1 LSGLA
6 PLPGLTEDYTN
17 YHPQAG
23 PYEIAN
29 IPYGYTAESGVGITQ
44 EMIYQVPQ
52 KEENLEEGGGG
63 VRYPLTWFIQQQT
76 AFPTRPGHQEVE
88 QLGRPQQFMV
98 KQTSLHPLSSI
109 LCQAQSPSWAAPP
122 INIVTTPVRPS
133 IPQYD
138 GKGDELGHVR

>member
-1 LSGLA
+1 MSGLA

-63 VRYPLTWFIQQQT
+63 SEISVDL
-76 AFPTRPGHQEVE
+76 V
-88 QLGRPQQFMV
+88 
-98 KQTSLHPLSSI
+98 HPAANCI
-109 LCQAQSPSWAAPP
+109 PDTTGPSG
-122 INIVTTPVRPS
+122 S
-133 IPQYD
+133 
-138 GKGDELGHVR
+138 

>member
-6 PLPGLTEDYTN
+6 PLPGLTEDYAN

-52 KEENLEEGGGG
+52 KEKLERLGGGECWEI
-63 VRYPLTWFIQQQT
+63 YPLTWFIQQQT

-98 KQTSLHPLSSI
+98 KQTSLHPLSSNS
-109 LCQAQSPSWAAPP
+109 LSGSESQLGRSA
-122 INIVTTPVRPS
+122 N
-133 IPQYD
+133 QYCY
-138 GKGDELGHVR
+138 HTRSTIHSSV